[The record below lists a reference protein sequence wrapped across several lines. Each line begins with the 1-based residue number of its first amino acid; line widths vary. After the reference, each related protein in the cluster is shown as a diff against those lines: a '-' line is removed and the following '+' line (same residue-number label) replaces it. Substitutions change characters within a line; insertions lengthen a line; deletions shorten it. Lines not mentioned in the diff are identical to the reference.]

1 LSANSISE
9 GGSTTVTVTVTDTS
23 PGTKSTPAGTI
34 NLTSSVSSDYFSGPC
49 VLAQNGNPVG
59 TATCQVTLTAP
70 DDRVPAPLNGYAGS
84 TVHTI
89 TANFSATN
97 VHAAS
102 SGSAALTVS
111 NVAPVLNSLTPSVF
125 NTPIGSTV
133 TVTGNYS
140 DVGTNDTHECT
151 INWDDG
157 TPNEKVAGV
166 SSAGQGSCSATR
178 MFVQQGVYSISM
190 YVEDDDGG
198 KSNTLTV
205 MVTVF
210 DPSGGF
216 VTGGGWIMSPVGAST
231 LYPTA
236 TGKANFGFVSKYK
249 KGSNIPEGQTE
260 FQFKAGDLNF
270 HSSTYDSGSLVVSG
284 HKAQYKGTGTINGI
298 PGYKFVLTAYD
309 GQAPGGGG
317 VDKFRMKI
325 TQQISNAVI
334 YDNRMGGS
342 DDIDNA
348 DPMAISGG
356 SIVIHDGKDK

>member
-1 LSANSISE
+1 
-9 GGSTTVTVTVTDTS
+9 
-23 PGTKSTPAGTI
+23 
-34 NLTSSVSSDYFSGPC
+34 
-49 VLAQNGNPVG
+49 
-59 TATCQVTLTAP
+59 
-70 DDRVPAPLNGYAGS
+70 
-84 TVHTI
+84 
-89 TANFSATN
+89 
-97 VHAAS
+97 
-102 SGSAALTVS
+102 
-111 NVAPVLNSLTPSVF
+111 
-125 NTPIGSTV
+125 
-133 TVTGNYS
+133 
-140 DVGTNDTHECT
+140 
-151 INWDDG
+151 
-157 TPNEKVAGV
+157 
-166 SSAGQGSCSATR
+166 
-178 MFVQQGVYSISM
+178 M